1 MSLHV
6 KDLQQTRLSE
16 DLKFIKRF
24 NFIYEVLFKRIK
36 RFYEKRF
43 GKMFCRWSYRT
54 ILGLVSHLK
63 VHHCSAFGQTTGE
76 KSFRKLKCLK
86 TLFGVIRLNK
96 FVHLADWN

>member
-36 RFYEKRF
+36 RFYEK
-43 GKMFCRWSYRT
+43 KIW
-54 ILGLVSHLK
+54 
-63 VHHCSAFGQTTGE
+63 
-76 KSFRKLKCLK
+76 
-86 TLFGVIRLNK
+86 
-96 FVHLADWN
+96 